1 VTGFVLLAS
10 AAAFRALQVAEKSM
24 AWPPSGIDYNL
35 KNYDK
40 YHHLIQYA
48 TPGEAKDI
56 KICRCW
62 QSKKFPYCDGSHKAL
77 NEAGDVV
84 GPFVVK
90 VNAKPAT
97 TNVAS
102 NYLQARSQ
110 IPRTAAF
117 CAMGFATVGLACAV
131 GLGYVKGFRVHGK
144 VGLPSS
150 DHPRTRASLQQIL

>member
-1 VTGFVLLAS
+1 MVQKSKVAQ

-117 CAMGFATVGLACAV
+117 FAMGFATVGLACAV

-150 DHPRTRASLQQIL
+150 DHPSPA